1 MTPSCRL
8 GNKQKSSWVIPIIT
22 HLRFIKLTTQSHS
35 DGFGIYPSGPRSA
48 NGNNYNYQCENSDEA
63 PAALGGSLSTL
74 FRAIKFRRTLNTA
87 IITWEQFREEG
98 ENIKS
103 TSANIHVHIHLSD
116 CWSIILILYDL
127 VVGFPPLESQFCCIG
142 SVIIRLW
149 PEIQLPRNL
158 HRNESGAGAS
168 PEGGLQTNGVITSLN
183 TTNIW
188 HQRGHIGCGE
198 KSLHIHE
205 TQKRRD
211 EGLRVELV

>member
-1 MTPSCRL
+1 MPCRQGIVLWKLTFIKLIWIFFDPSQLTPSCRL

-35 DGFGIYPSGPRSA
+35 DGFGICPSGPRSA

-103 TSANIHVHIHLSD
+103 TSANIHVHIHPSDFWNIILRFRWSCLWFPSTWFSVLLYLVSPSGQWLSD
-116 CWSIILILYDL
+116 C
-127 VVGFPPLESQFCCIG
+127 
-142 SVIIRLW
+142 
-149 PEIQLPRNL
+149 
-158 HRNESGAGAS
+158 
-168 PEGGLQTNGVITSLN
+168 
-183 TTNIW
+183 
-188 HQRGHIGCGE
+188 
-198 KSLHIHE
+198 
-205 TQKRRD
+205 
-211 EGLRVELV
+211 GLRFSCPVICIVMSPGLGRVPREGSKQMVSSHH